1 MCERQTVRPAAKGDR
16 RSHCRYFAH
25 VVLGLLNAAWTPAL
39 RTSAWQMPAITRGTG
54 DALAGSQVMIELPA
68 PGYPLSEQSLIDW
81 FRQKYGREPT
91 EREVGTLMSA
101 MAEQGSTPSDEGPQ
115 ADPEARQTDPGV
127 APTTKR

>member
-1 MCERQTVRPAAKGDR
+1 
-16 RSHCRYFAH
+16 
-25 VVLGLLNAAWTPAL
+25 
-39 RTSAWQMPAITRGTG
+39 
-54 DALAGSQVMIELPA
+54 MIELPA